1 MCNFSRR
8 KSFVLEVYVFSR
20 PKKFSAVSDS
30 EVVILPI
37 LLYGCLERCV
47 ERGFRF
53 GRFLASLILY
63 GSLNRSLSFNLPQV
77 MNWKENEGEKIK
89 KQKGEDY

>member
-1 MCNFSRR
+1 MCNFPRR
-8 KSFVLEVYVFSR
+8 KSFVLDVYVFLR

-30 EVVILPI
+30 EVVIPI

-77 MNWKENEGEKIK
+77 MNRKENEGEKIK
-89 KQKGEDY
+89 KRKGQDY